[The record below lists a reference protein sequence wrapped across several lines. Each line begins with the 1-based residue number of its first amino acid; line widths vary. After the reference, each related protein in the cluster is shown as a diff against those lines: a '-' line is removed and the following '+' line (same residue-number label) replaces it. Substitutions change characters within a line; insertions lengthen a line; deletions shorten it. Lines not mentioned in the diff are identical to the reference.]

1 MSDKWLNYNLYLGDR
16 DETELY
22 DWLCEN
28 IGPLLMTTKADYD
41 YFTQYHG
48 DNDLWIMHS
57 ADVSDVSSSAYDIIT
72 VISFKHREDALM
84 AKLRFGGSMT

>member
-1 MSDKWLNYNLYLGDR
+1 MLDYNLYLGDR

-28 IGPLLMTTKADYD
+28 IAPVLMTTKAEWD
-41 YFTQYHG
+41 YFTMYHG
-48 DNDLWIMHS
+48 DDDLWIMHS
-57 ADVSDVSSSAYDIIT
+57 ADVSDTSGSYDIIT
-72 VISFKHREDALM
+72 VLSFKNKEDALM

>member
-1 MSDKWLNYNLYLGDR
+1 MLDYNLYLGDR

-22 DWLCEN
+22 EWLCEN
-28 IGPLLMTTKADYD
+28 IAPVLMTTKAEWD
-41 YFTQYHG
+41 YFTMYHG

-57 ADVSDVSSSAYDIIT
+57 ADVSDTSGSYDIIT
-72 VISFKHREDALM
+72 VLSFKNKEDALM

>member
-1 MSDKWLNYNLYLGDR
+1 MLEYNLYVGDR

-28 IGPLLMTTKADYD
+28 VGPLSMTTKSEYD
-41 YFTQYHG
+41 YFTRFHG

-57 ADVSDVSSSAYDIIT
+57 ADVSDASGVYDIIT
-72 VISFKHREDALM
+72 QISFQHKEDLLM
-84 AKLRFGGSMT
+84 AKLRFGGSV

>member
-1 MSDKWLNYNLYLGDR
+1 MLDYNLYLGDR

-28 IGPLLMTTKADYD
+28 IAPVLMTTKADWD
-41 YFTQYHG
+41 YFTMYHG
-48 DNDLWIMHS
+48 DDDLWIMHS
-57 ADVSDVSSSAYDIIT
+57 ADVSDTSGSYDIIT
-72 VISFKHREDALM
+72 VLSFKNKEDALM

>member
-1 MSDKWLNYNLYLGDR
+1 MLDYNLYLGDR

-28 IGPLLMTTKADYD
+28 IAPVLMTTKAEWD
-41 YFTQYHG
+41 YFTMYHG
-48 DNDLWIMHS
+48 DDDLWIMHS
-57 ADVSDVSSSAYDIIT
+57 ADVSDTSGQYDIIT
-72 VISFKHREDALM
+72 VLSFKNKEDALM

>member
-1 MSDKWLNYNLYLGDR
+1 MLDYNLYLGDR

-28 IGPLLMTTKADYD
+28 IAPVLMTTKSEWD
-41 YFTQYHG
+41 YFTMYHG
-48 DNDLWIMHS
+48 DDDLWIMHS
-57 ADVSDVSSSAYDIIT
+57 ADVSDTSGQYDIIT
-72 VISFKHREDALM
+72 VLSFKNKEDALM

>member
-1 MSDKWLNYNLYLGDR
+1 MLNYNLYVGDR

-28 IGPLLMTTKADYD
+28 IGPLSTTTKGEWD

-48 DNDLWIMHS
+48 DNGLWNMHS
-57 ADVSDVSSSAYDIIT
+57 ADVSDTSGSYDIIT
-72 VISFKHREDALM
+72 VMGFKHKEDALM

>member
-1 MSDKWLNYNLYLGDR
+1 MLDYNLYLGDR

-28 IGPLLMTTKADYD
+28 IAPVLMTTKADWD
-41 YFTQYHG
+41 YFTMYHG
-48 DNDLWIMHS
+48 DDDLWIMHS
-57 ADVSDVSSSAYDIIT
+57 ADVSDTSGQYDIIT
-72 VISFKHREDALM
+72 VLSFKNKEDALM

>member
-28 IGPLLMTTKADYD
+28 IGPLSRATRGEWD
-41 YFTQYHG
+41 YFTMFHG
-48 DNDLWIMHS
+48 DNDLWTMHS
-57 ADVSDVSSSAYDIIT
+57 ADVSDTSGSYDTIT
-72 VISFKHREDALM
+72 QISFKHKEDAVM
-84 AKLRFGGSMT
+84 AKLRFGGSM